1 MTEIRKFEL
10 MGKQDPIL
18 VLAEEVRQLR
28 NEHKLLLDEA
38 EKVVG
43 RAKLVSRA
51 ALAGCI
57 LLSLELILDI
67 VFNVLRVIP

>member
-51 ALAGCI
+51 VLAGCI